1 MSSRCFI
8 STIEQNFDP
17 NGRFQAANY
26 NLYLEIHSM
35 INSLYGQY
43 CERIN
48 TENET
53 TERLDCVGVYAMYVL
68 YRHLL
73 PSKVVPDAKLHKS
86 LWMVFPAMCP
96 VLELHGPLYFI
107 PREFI
112 MLHAPY
118 EAVKGCSADLNDI
131 RQGSAALVLKWDG
144 SFQTRVDKI
153 RFNALAW
160 LAVADAELSPTVLG
174 DDGAE
179 QDEFDPA
186 TSVEN
191 IENATSCILR
201 GMKIAHSASIT
212 LRSQLI
218 THKALGLEHD
228 PNHIASCLSLVVILK
243 SVEKMLCVRRRSAF
257 NAFQRGTLK
266 MIASNILKR
275 LESIR

>member
-1 MSSRCFI
+1 M
-8 STIEQNFDP
+8 
-17 NGRFQAANY
+17 
-26 NLYLEIHSM
+26 
-35 INSLYGQY
+35 
-43 CERIN
+43 
-48 TENET
+48 
-53 TERLDCVGVYAMYVL
+53 
-68 YRHLL
+68 
-73 PSKVVPDAKLHKS
+73 
-86 LWMVFPAMCP
+86 
-96 VLELHGPLYFI
+96 
-107 PREFI
+107 
-112 MLHAPY
+112 
-118 EAVKGCSADLNDI
+118 KGCSADLNDI

-275 LESIR
+275 FESIR